1 MLHRPVFS
9 AVCVL
14 ALAAPL
20 VPAAHASSLDPLSS
34 VAEVGSSAIKSAFRP
49 APKVMR
55 YDTTTESGTRA
66 PVTATLY
73 DRADA
78 KGLVVIAPGTRG
90 MADHCAPSKN
100 TSLMSSDS
108 GPSFSVDYER
118 PMAHMLVDAGY
129 RVIVTDYVG
138 LGTPGTHTY
147 LNRVDQGHAVI
158 DAARYAAH
166 DGEKVAFWGYSQGG
180 GASAA
185 AAELV
190 ADYAPELNVV
200 AAFVGAPPADPL
212 AVLEQSRGPLISP
225 VAGFAAVS
233 YSSTY
238 PDFRQALYAE
248 LNEEG
253 VATLDALSKACIL
266 DATRIAPKPFNAYTK
281 RGVNLAELAHD
292 NPVLRARL
300 DQNKLGRVPTT
311 VPTLV
316 LTNPDD
322 DLVPAPQ
329 AVQLARDYCALG
341 SPVEYRSV
349 GIPGTRSMPLTS
361 SLSSTTPFTNFAG
374 AGHALPIALETANV
388 ISWLDARFDPN
399 APTFTPNCNIPD
411 DTSINVAANYQYT
424 GPIADAVLFGIVS
437 VLAAVGLG
445 TWLVGSGLPNPAL
458 VWSQIAKP
466 AHQIP

>member
-1 MLHRPVFS
+1 MHIRSTLS
-9 AVCVL
+9 ALCVL
-14 ALAAPL
+14 ATAAPL
-20 VPAAHASSLDPLSS
+20 APAATASSLDPLSS
-34 VAEVGSSAIKSAFRP
+34 VAAVGSSAIKSAFRP
-49 APKVMR
+49 APKVVR
-55 YDTTTESGTRA
+55 YETTTESGALA

-73 DRADA
+73 DRANA

-90 MADHCAPSKN
+90 MADHCAPSNN
-100 TSLMSSDS
+100 TALLSSDTGVS
-108 GPSFSVDYER
+108 LSIDYER

-158 DAARYAAH
+158 DAARFAAH

-238 PDFRQALYAE
+238 PDFREALYAE
-248 LNEEG
+248 LNEKG
-253 VATLDALSKACIL
+253 VATLDALSKACLL
-266 DATRIAPKPFNAYTK
+266 DAMRIAPKEFKAYTK

-300 DQNKLGRVPTT
+300 DQNKLGRVPTK

-322 DLVPAPQ
+322 DMVPARQ
-329 AVQLARDYCALG
+329 ATQLARDYCALG

-349 GIPGTRSMPLTS
+349 GIPGTRSMPLAS
-361 SLSSTTPFTNFAG
+361 GSSTTPFANLVG
-374 AGHALPIALETANV
+374 AGHALPIVLETSNV
-388 ISWLDARFDPN
+388 ITWLDERFDPN
-399 APTFTPNCNIPD
+399 GPVFTPTCNIPG

-424 GPIADAVLFGIVS
+424 GAIADAVLVGIVS

-445 TWLVGSGLPNPAL
+445 TWLVGSGLPNLAL

>member
-1 MLHRPVFS
+1 MLHRSVIS

-20 VPAAHASSLDPLSS
+20 TPSAAASSLDPLSS

-49 APKVMR
+49 APKVVR
-55 YDTTTESGTRA
+55 YETTTESGTRA

-73 DRADA
+73 DRDNA

-108 GPSFSVDYER
+108 GASFSVDYER

-166 DGEKVAFWGYSQGG
+166 DDEKVAFWGYSQGG

-212 AVLEQSRGPLISP
+212 AVLEQSRGTLITP

-238 PDFRQALYAE
+238 PDFREALYAE

-253 VATLDALSKACIL
+253 VRTLDALSKACIL
-266 DATRIAPKPFNAYTK
+266 DAVRIAPKEFKAYTK

-300 DQNKLGRVPTT
+300 DQNKLGRVPTK

-322 DLVPAPQ
+322 DMVPAPQ
-329 AVQLARDYCALG
+329 AVQLARNYCALG

-349 GIPGTRSMPLTS
+349 AIPGTRSTPLDS
-361 SLSSTTPFTNFAG
+361 GSSTTPFANFAG
-374 AGHALPIALETANV
+374 AGHALPIVLETAHV
-388 ISWLDARFDPN
+388 ITWLDERFDPN
-399 APTFTPNCNIPD
+399 APAFTPNCNIPD
-411 DTSINVAANYQYT
+411 DTSINTASNYQYT
-424 GPIADAVLFGIVS
+424 GPVADAILFGIFA
-437 VLAAVGLG
+437 VLSAVGLG

-458 VWSQIAKP
+458 VW
-466 AHQIP
+466 AHQIR

>member
-1 MLHRPVFS
+1 MLHRPVIS
-9 AVCVL
+9 AACAL
-14 ALAAPL
+14 ALAVPL
-20 VPAAHASSLDPLSS
+20 APAAHASSLDPLSS
-34 VAEVGSSAIKSAFRP
+34 VAEVGSSAIKSVFRP
-49 APKVMR
+49 APKVVR
-55 YDTTTESGTRA
+55 YETTTESGTRA

-73 DRADA
+73 DRDNA

-212 AVLEQSRGPLISP
+212 AVLEQSRGTLITP

-238 PDFRQALYAE
+238 PDFREALYAE

-253 VATLDALSKACIL
+253 VRTLDALSKACL
-266 DATRIAPKPFNAYTK
+266 FDAMRIAPKEFNAYTK

-292 NPVLRARL
+292 NPVMRARL
-300 DQNKLGRVPTT
+300 EQNKLGRVPTK
-311 VPTLV
+311 VPTLI

-322 DLVPAPQ
+322 DMVPAPQ
-329 AVQLARDYCALG
+329 ATQLARDYCALG

-349 GIPGTRSMPLTS
+349 GIPGTRSMPLAS
-361 SLSSTTPFTNFAG
+361 GSSTTPFANLAG
-374 AGHALPIALETANV
+374 AGHALPIVLETSNV
-388 ISWLDARFDPN
+388 ITWLDSRFAPN
-399 APTFTPNCNIPD
+399 GPAFTPTCNIPD
-411 DTSINVAANYQYT
+411 DSSINTPSNYQYT
-424 GPIADAVLFGIVS
+424 GPVANAILFGIFA
-437 VLAAVGLG
+437 VLSAVGLG

-458 VWSQIAKP
+458 VW
-466 AHQIP
+466 AHLIP

>member
-1 MLHRPVFS
+1 M
-9 AVCVL
+9 
-14 ALAAPL
+14 ALGASTAPI
-20 VPAAHASSLDPLSS
+20 VDATPLSS
-34 VAEVGSSAIKSAFRP
+34 ESATSQRFTQRVKP
-49 APKVMR
+49 QLVR
-55 YDTTTESGTRA
+55 YETTTEDGSRA

-73 DRADA
+73 DTPDA
-78 KGLVVIAPGTRG
+78 KGLVAFAPGTRG
-90 MADHCAPSKN
+90 LGDHCAPSNSPAILRTAHQK
-100 TSLMSSDS
+100 
-108 GPSFSVDYER
+108 SVNIDYER
-118 PMAHMLVDAGY
+118 GIVRKLIDAGY

-166 DGEKVAFWGYSQGG
+166 DGEKIAFWGYSQGG

-212 AVLEQSRGPLISP
+212 AVLEQSRGTLITP

-238 PDFRQALYAE
+238 PDFREALYAE
-248 LNEEG
+248 LNAEG
-253 VATLDALSKACIL
+253 VRTLDALSKACIL
-266 DATRIAPKPFNAYTK
+266 DAVRIAPKEFKAYTK
-281 RGVNLAELAHD
+281 RSVNLAELAHD

-300 DQNKLGRVPTT
+300 DQNKLGRVPTK

-322 DLVPAPQ
+322 DMVPAPQ

-349 GIPGTRSMPLTS
+349 AIPGTRSTPLDS
-361 SLSSTTPFTNFAG
+361 GSSTTPFANFAG
-374 AGHALPIALETANV
+374 AGHALPIVLETAHV
-388 ISWLDARFDPN
+388 ITWLDERFDPH
-399 APTFTPNCNIPD
+399 APAFTPNCNIPD
-411 DTSINVAANYQYT
+411 DTSINTASNYHYT
-424 GPIADAVLFGIVS
+424 GPVADAILFGIFA
-437 VLAAVGLG
+437 VLSAVGLG

-458 VWSQIAKP
+458 VW
-466 AHQIP
+466 AHQIR